1 LRRLSKSRVVDVFV
15 TVAVFVWLGEL
26 ALLVTTDPADAVDDP
41 IQNAKHFTLL
51 SDLAMAAD
59 DACDAATLLSFH
71 TVTPFLYVVN
81 EQSPKVHPGGYVS
94 ACTACTHCIDVKV
107 PPIHANNMTS
117 DDSWL
122 VLLAVVIR
130 FRQLICAYF
139 GHNTCP
145 AIVPSI
151 LPPIW
156 PIIGAVKPPECVAI
170 APAAATHAP
179 CTTGFGAGGWLV
191 VSGVIVCGGVDRLV
205 SGVVGWLL
213 DPELSLLSLPLLSL
227 LPVLL
232 LDPELSLLSVLLLSL
247 LDPAIPPKPIV
258 LTNGIILL
266 SMPFIFLFP
275 PTFFGCCCRFVVN
288 TVYVFATIATKI
300 SFNCPPNIPVP
311 RNIATLIVDF
321 LYYWFRQSDP

>member
-1 LRRLSKSRVVDVFV
+1 
-15 TVAVFVWLGEL
+15 
-26 ALLVTTDPADAVDDP
+26 
-41 IQNAKHFTLL
+41 
-51 SDLAMAAD
+51 
-59 DACDAATLLSFH
+59 
-71 TVTPFLYVVN
+71 VN
-81 EQSPKVHPGGYVS
+81 EQSPEVHPGGYVS
-94 ACTACTHCIDVKV
+94 ACTDCIDVKV
-107 PPIHANNMTS
+107 PSIHANNMTS

-156 PIIGAVKPPECVAI
+156 PIIGAVKPPECVPI

-179 CTTGFGAGGWLV
+179 CTTGFGADGWLV
-191 VSGVIVCGGVDRLV
+191 VSGVVVCGGVDRLV

-213 DPELSLLSLPLLSL
+213 DPELSLLPLPLLSL

-247 LDPAIPPKPIV
+247 LDPE
-258 LTNGIILL
+258 LSLL
-266 SMPFIFLFP
+266 SVLLLSLLDPELSLLSVLLRLANACCVFVVVTIVSNTGITSNISTTNCCLFVFIFYHFSPLW
-275 PTFFGCCCRFVVN
+275 
-288 TVYVFATIATKI
+288 
-300 SFNCPPNIPVP
+300 PN
-311 RNIATLIVDF
+311 
-321 LYYWFRQSDP
+321 